1 LIEVFAQH
9 NTNIIFIVHEDE
21 EQPKKMRSYRD
32 ITGTNCR
39 NQKRDREAK
48 PGQDIISLNN

>member
-1 LIEVFAQH
+1 VFAQH

-32 ITGTNCR
+32 ITGTDCR